1 MARSG
6 GLDDADSDPPYRPS
20 RSVQA
25 GMNFTEAR
33 PVPLPQARP
42 ELVSQ
47 NPSHSNSWRSSG
59 SVDGIVPT
67 DGMRAGTTRTS
78 QRPHLSTTQRQ
89 LAESA
94 LFSSFDVRAE
104 LERLD
109 ANSYPRGPAPDVS
122 GADDLSLSPRAF
134 CESRLSQPQLLLSKT
149 AQKPSADW
157 AREEELH
164 GIAASAPWR
173 PAGDSARWRQPHA
186 RSGSGSHGAGTGNGP
201 LANHPSAP
209 SVPSH
214 SIHLQPA
221 AALMLGGET
230 RGVCAPAPAPAVQED
245 TSQRPGTVHVK
256 VATASSPAAVP
267 ADVPTRVQ
275 DWPQRTSQLDSLH
288 RVRCLPLSIP

>member
-1 MARSG
+1 M
-6 GLDDADSDPPYRPS
+6 
-20 RSVQA
+20 
-25 GMNFTEAR
+25 
-33 PVPLPQARP
+33 PLPRARP

-67 DGMRAGTTRTS
+67 DGMRAGATHTS
-78 QRPHLSTTQRQ
+78 QRPHLSTAQRQ

-94 LFSSFDVRAE
+94 LYSSFDVRAA

-109 ANSYPRGPAPDVS
+109 AKSYPRGPTPDVS

-149 AQKPSADW
+149 AQNPAADW

-164 GIAASAPWR
+164 AIAASAPWR
-173 PAGDSARWRQPHA
+173 PVGDSTRWRQPHA
-186 RSGSGSHGAGTGNGP
+186 RSGSGSAGVGTGP
-201 LANHPSAP
+201 LAYHAAAP
-209 SVPSH
+209 STPLPSH

-230 RGVCAPAPAPAVQED
+230 RGAYAPAPAPAVQED
-245 TSQRPGTVHVK
+245 TSQRPDTVK
-256 VATASSPAAVP
+256 VATASSPADVS

-275 DWPQRTSQLDSLH
+275 DWPQRTSQLDSLR
-288 RVRCLPLSIP
+288 RVRCLPLSMP